1 MIAELSLLVAASMG
15 LFGSAHCVAMCGGIS
30 CALSAGLP
38 QDVRRSPSRMLPF
51 VISYN
56 AGRLISY
63 SIAGAVFGALG
74 AGAGILL
81 PPAWAHGFAIVV
93 SVTFVIALGLYL
105 GNWWRGLA
113 VFERLGSKL
122 WRHLQPFGQRF
133 FPVTRW
139 RRAFA
144 IGLLWGW
151 LPCGLVYAAL
161 ALALVS
167 GGAMAGA
174 LTMLAFGLGTLPALI
189 SLGFAGRWLAGLR
202 HSGARRAA
210 GASLCVL
217 GVVLLVGA
225 YSGQLH
231 GHHHESPQEHVGAVH
246 AH

>member
-1 MIAELSLLVAASMG
+1 MIAELSLVAAASMG
-15 LFGSAHCVAMCGGIS
+15 LFGSGHCVAMCGGIS

-38 QDVRRSPSRMLPF
+38 DSARRSPSRMLPF
-51 VISYN
+51 VIAYN

-63 SIAGAVFGALG
+63 TVAGAVFGTIG
-74 AGAGILL
+74 AAAGILL
-81 PPAWAHGFAIVV
+81 PPSWAHGFAVV
-93 SVTFVIALGLYL
+93 ISVAFVIALGLYL

-113 VFERLGSKL
+113 VFERLGAKL

-139 RRAFA
+139 RRALC

-167 GGAMAGA
+167 GGGMAGA

-189 SLGFAGRWLAGLR
+189 TLGFAGRWLAGLR
-202 HSGARRAA
+202 HRVARRVA
-210 GASLCVL
+210 GAGLCVL

-225 YSGQLH
+225 VG
-231 GHHHESPQEHVGAVH
+231 GH
-246 AH
+246 